1 MDLKMLVQSTPN
13 PNALKFVLNQAVK
26 TEGKVSYK
34 RPEDCKNNPLAGKLF
49 AIPHVSEV
57 FFFDNYITITQDG
70 SGDWD
75 EIEGKVR
82 QTITEN
88 IEAHDPNFKTPE
100 DEAKKQAAPA
110 PQSPEL
116 QKIDMILNQT
126 VRPALQADG
135 GDLQIIGLNDNV
147 LIVNYQGA
155 CGSCPSATMGTL
167 KAIESILRDEYNP
180 DLVVE
185 LA

>member
-1 MDLKMLVQSTPN
+1 MDVKMLVQSTPN
-13 PNALKFVLNQAVK
+13 PNALKFVLNRVVK

-34 RPEDCKNNPLAGKLF
+34 RAEDCADNPLAQKLF
-49 AIPHVSEV
+49 GIPHVSEV

-70 SGDWD
+70 GGDWD
-75 EIEGKVR
+75 EIETKVR
-82 QTITEN
+82 QTIIDN
-88 IEAHDPNFKTPE
+88 IETHDPNFKTPE
-100 DEAKKQAAPA
+100 DEARKNTPPP

-135 GDLQIIGLNDNV
+135 GDLQVLGLNGNI

-167 KAIESILRDEYNP
+167 KAIENILRDEYNP